1 MALCENIVPN
11 LYYLVIIFLYF
22 LRVVYKNL
30 FFTQQVPTKD
40 TTHLLVKKSKYFN
53 DNFFMYKNML
63 YFKYFS
69 TPESQAQLQ
78 KSKQRLKRLIKLK
91 KRKNNFFNLKPN
103 VYFFENKFT
112 LVSKQQNHI
121 STSIALEDFNKF
133 KNFNKDVY
141 IKDEFITQNNN
152 LSKQQ
157 R

>member
-1 MALCENIVPN
+1 
-11 LYYLVIIFLYF
+11 
-22 LRVVYKNL
+22 
-30 FFTQQVPTKD
+30 
-40 TTHLLVKKSKYFN
+40 
-53 DNFFMYKNML
+53 ML

>member
-1 MALCENIVPN
+1 
-11 LYYLVIIFLYF
+11 
-22 LRVVYKNL
+22 
-30 FFTQQVPTKD
+30 
-40 TTHLLVKKSKYFN
+40 
-53 DNFFMYKNML
+53 ML

-157 R
+157 RWLSNNYIGNSRITLSTNKHILTKNFLDNPLLKENLLSSNI

>member
-1 MALCENIVPN
+1 VSS
-11 LYYLVIIFLYF
+11 
-22 LRVVYKNL
+22 RVVYKNL

-69 TPESQAQLQ
+69 TPESRVLLQ
-78 KSKQRLKRLIKLK
+78 KSKQRVKQLIKLK
-91 KRKNNFFNLKPN
+91 KRKNSFFNLKSN
-103 VYFFENKFT
+103 TYFFENKFT
-112 LVSKQQNHI
+112 LSSNQQNHI

-141 IKDEFITQNNN
+141 MKDEFITQNNN
-152 LSKQQ
+152 LAKQQ

>member
-1 MALCENIVPN
+1 
-11 LYYLVIIFLYF
+11 
-22 LRVVYKNL
+22 
-30 FFTQQVPTKD
+30 
-40 TTHLLVKKSKYFN
+40 
-53 DNFFMYKNML
+53 ML

-91 KRKNNFFNLKPN
+91 KRKNNFFNLKSN